1 LVNCFL
7 KSSVMPSLDQIAF
20 FFNAQPNPGIIL
32 KYEAPK
38 FIIVHLNPA
47 FAKAMNVVPG
57 ELLGEDFFKEFP
69 VGPYDVVIS
78 AKVVR
83 EALEYALNL
92 KGPHQFTQQKDNRI
106 YKVDTYPLFDDN
118 GEVEYIVQNS
128 EEILV
133 KGIDEIH
140 TLVQKYH
147 PESVDYSSLPGTL
160 IGQEFLERRVL
171 ALNST
176 AGVLIDEVLVNYV
189 EGIEQL
195 FPDMH
200 CSIMKV
206 KNQHIYSW
214 ISLSL
219 PEAYL
224 TQIDGVEIGDKVGSC
239 GAAAFLKQRI
249 IVSDIRNDLRWEGY
263 KQYALAANL
272 LACWSH
278 PILNSSDEV
287 IATFAI
293 YYSEVREPNYDELM
307 VIERASSI
315 LKIILESRQR
325 EEDLSDAA
333 ILMAQG
339 QELAGFGTWYW
350 DISKNIVT
358 WSDSLFK
365 IYGLEKG
372 SFKATF
378 EAYLDLLHPEDRDMV
393 YDNVQIILKEHCSI
407 AFEERII
414 RPDGEVRF
422 LKSWARLKC
431 EDGLPVKMVG
441 ACLDISER
449 INYIRVIEHHHLK
462 VRDIAWSQTHLLRA
476 PLARILGLVKLLG
489 NTDKDI
495 VEERQVIS
503 YLEDSANELDKVI
516 KDIIDKSKE

>member
-1 LVNCFL
+1 
-7 KSSVMPSLDQIAF
+7 MPSLDQIVY
-20 FFNAQPNPGIIL
+20 FFNLQPNPGIIL

-38 FIIVHLNPA
+38 FIVVHLNPV

-69 VGPYDVVIS
+69 ISPYNVLIS
-78 AKVVR
+78 ANEVR
-83 EALEYALNL
+83 DALEYALNF
-92 KGPHQFTQQKDNRI
+92 KEPHQFTKQKDNRI
-106 YKVDTYPLFDDN
+106 YKIDTYPLLDDH

-147 PESVDYSSLPGTL
+147 PESVDYSSVPGTL

-176 AGVLIDEVLVNYV
+176 AGVLIDEVLSNYV
-189 EGIEQL
+189 EGIERL

-214 ISLSL
+214 ISSSL
-219 PEAYL
+219 PEVYL

-249 IVSDIRNDLRWEGY
+249 IVSDIQSDLRWEGY
-263 KQYALAANL
+263 KQYALASNL
-272 LACWSH
+272 RACWSH

-293 YYSEVREPNYDELM
+293 YYREVREPNYDELM

-333 ILMAQG
+333 I
-339 QELAGFGTWYW
+339 
-350 DISKNIVT
+350 
-358 WSDSLFK
+358 
-365 IYGLEKG
+365 
-372 SFKATF
+372 
-378 EAYLDLLHPEDRDMV
+378 
-393 YDNVQIILKEHCSI
+393 
-407 AFEERII
+407 
-414 RPDGEVRF
+414 
-422 LKSWARLKC
+422 
-431 EDGLPVKMVG
+431 
-441 ACLDISER
+441 
-449 INYIRVIEHHHLK
+449 VIEHHHLK

-489 NTDKDI
+489 LTDKGV
-495 VEERQVIS
+495 VEERQIIS
-503 YLEDSANELDKVI
+503 YLEDSAIELDKVI

>member
-1 LVNCFL
+1 
-7 KSSVMPSLDQIAF
+7 MPSLDQIVY
-20 FFNAQPNPGIIL
+20 FFNLQPNPGIIL

-38 FIIVHLNPA
+38 FIVVHLNPA
-47 FAKAMNVVPG
+47 FAKARNVVPG

-69 VGPYDVVIS
+69 IGPYDVVIS
-78 AKVVR
+78 ANEVR
-83 EALEYALNL
+83 DALEYALNF
-92 KGPHQFTQQKDNRI
+92 KEPHQFTKQKDNRI
-106 YKVDTYPLFDDN
+106 YKIDTYPLFDDN
-118 GEVEYIVQNS
+118 GKVEYIVQNS

-147 PESVDYSSLPGTL
+147 PESVDYSSVPGTL

-176 AGVLIDEVLVNYV
+176 ADVLIDEVLSNYV
-189 EGIEQL
+189 EGIERL

-214 ISLSL
+214 ISSSL

-249 IVSDIRNDLRWEGY
+249 IVSDIQSDFRWEGY
-263 KQYALAANL
+263 KQYALASNL
-272 LACWSH
+272 RACWSH

-293 YYSEVREPNYDELM
+293 YYREVREPNYDELM

-333 ILMAQG
+333 I
-339 QELAGFGTWYW
+339 
-350 DISKNIVT
+350 
-358 WSDSLFK
+358 
-365 IYGLEKG
+365 
-372 SFKATF
+372 
-378 EAYLDLLHPEDRDMV
+378 
-393 YDNVQIILKEHCSI
+393 
-407 AFEERII
+407 
-414 RPDGEVRF
+414 
-422 LKSWARLKC
+422 
-431 EDGLPVKMVG
+431 
-441 ACLDISER
+441 
-449 INYIRVIEHHHLK
+449 VIEHHHLK
-462 VRDIAWSQTHLLRA
+462 ARDIAWSQTHLLRA

-489 NTDKDI
+489 HMDKGV
-495 VEERQVIS
+495 VEERQIIS
-503 YLEDSANELDKVI
+503 YLEDSAIELDKVI